1 MGMKGPK
8 AGNIYSSLKS
18 RGLIGGKGKDPM
30 LNCGSPFKQTEG
42 QDATFGPNG
51 KAPNPEI
58 YAAIVKEDKG
68 KSNST
73 PFKIKSN
80 PKTSYGKGGFKKKGC
95 YK

>member
-1 MGMKGPK
+1 MGTKGPK

-42 QDATFGPNG
+42 QDATFGPDG

-58 YAAIVKEDKG
+58 YAAIVKKDKG
-68 KSNST
+68 KPDPT
-73 PFKIKSN
+73 PAKYDSN
-80 PKTSYGKGGFKKKGC
+80 PKTSYGGPKKKGC
-95 YK
+95 KY